1 MVVFFTCVLV
11 KQELLHFDQ
20 PIPTSDKTNDWHK
33 ECAKLVGWNTKPD
46 GTGTAYTIQDGILT
60 LDGKKVLAQE
70 DMTLYAQWESQSCP
84 QPEPAGHVEVPT
96 QPSKRNPLVTTGSSV
111 LGLAAA
117 GIIILLAA
125 VGLYA
130 TKRNRK

>member
-1 MVVFFTCVLV
+1 M
-11 KQELLHFDQ
+11 HFDQ

-46 GTGTAYTIQDGILT
+46 GTGTAYTIQDNALT
-60 LDGKKVLAQE
+60 LDGKKVLAGE
-70 DMTLYAQWESQSCP
+70 DMTLYAQWETQTCP
-84 QPEPAGHVEVPT
+84 TPKPVGQVEVPT
-96 QPSKRNPLVTTGSSV
+96 QPSKRNPLATTGSSV

-125 VGLYA
+125 VGLCA
-130 TKRNRK
+130 IKHNHK